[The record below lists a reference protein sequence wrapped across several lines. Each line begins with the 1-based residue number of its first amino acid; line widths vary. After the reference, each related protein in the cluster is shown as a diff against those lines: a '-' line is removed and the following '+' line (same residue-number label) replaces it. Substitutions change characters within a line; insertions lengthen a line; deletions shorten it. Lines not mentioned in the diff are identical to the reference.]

1 MDKVVNALYKKLIIL
16 LAVAGGLWV
25 YTIKF
30 FEQNNYLY
38 FVLGFLFL
46 FVALIIIVNYVK
58 MNQYIKRM
66 ENECR

>member
-1 MDKVVNALYKKLIIL
+1 MDKIVDALYKKFIVL
-16 LAVAGGLWV
+16 LAVAGGLCF

-66 ENECR
+66 

>member
-1 MDKVVNALYKKLIIL
+1 MDKVVDALYKKLVIL

-30 FEQNNYLY
+30 FEQNNLLYL
-38 FVLGFLFL
+38 VLGFL

-58 MNQYIKRM
+58 MNKFIKRM
-66 ENECR
+66 ENEHR

>member
-1 MDKVVNALYKKLIIL
+1 MDKVVDALYKKLVIL

-30 FEQNNYLY
+30 FEQNNLLY
-38 FVLGFLFL
+38 IVLGILFL

-58 MNQYIKRM
+58 MNKFIKRM
-66 ENECR
+66 EYEHR